1 MQLDIT
7 LPIKTVA
14 ESNSREHW
22 HKKATRHSFQQMIIR
37 SAWNTH
43 KPHITLPCTVTLTR
57 LASRKLDAMD
67 ALPMA
72 FKWISDE
79 IAAQIFPEK
88 VVEYKTKRG
97 KTVTNKGQC
106 DNDERITWR
115 YAQEP
120 SKIPAI
126 RIQISYPT
134 LDNAD

>member
-1 MQLDIT
+1 MKWEIT
-7 LPIKTVA
+7 LPIKIMA

-22 HKKATRHSFQQMIIR
+22 HVKARRHTFQQMIIR

-43 KPHITLPCTVTLTR
+43 KPRITLPCTVTLTR
-57 LASRKLDAMD
+57 LAPRKLDAMD

-88 VVEYKTKRG
+88 VVEYKNKRG
-97 KTVTNKGQC
+97 RAVTNKGQC

-115 YAQEP
+115 YAQEKVSP
-120 SKIPAI
+120 SAI
-126 RIQISYPT
+126 RITIE
-134 LDNAD
+134 